1 MQCKTFFHIYS
12 HKIFFW
18 LFVVFF
24 SLQVWFWKKTE
35 SYHQS
40 QQPIP
45 EAPSKYAISAMSFGD
60 KEFLFRV
67 LASRIQNAGDVFAGF
82 MALKYY
88 SYQNLYQWFKTLDT
102 LNNKSLL
109 MPSLASYYY
118 SQTQNKP
125 DTIYIINYLDEFASQ
140 DIDKYWWWLFQ
151 ATFIAKRDLKDYN
164 LSLKIANKLAQN
176 QAKQAPLWTKQMP
189 AFISAEMG
197 NNCLALKTISNIL
210 QDYQQKSAT
219 NNQNN
224 NPEITKEINF
234 MKFFI
239 EKQIYLLKQ
248 QNFNAKECP

>member
-1 MQCKTFFHIYS
+1 MKCKTFFYIYS

-18 LFVVFF
+18 LFVVC
-24 SLQVWFWKKTE
+24 LICQVWFWKKTE
-35 SYHQS
+35 SYHQA

-45 EAPSKYAISAMSFGD
+45 EAPSKYVVSAMSFGD
-60 KEFLFRV
+60 KEFLFRT
-67 LASRIQNAGDVFAGF
+67 LASRIQNAGDIFAGF

-102 LNNKSLL
+102 LNNQSLL

-176 QAKQAPLWTKQMP
+176 QAKQAPIWTKQMP

-197 NNCLALKTISNIL
+197 NNCLALKIISNIL
-210 QDYQQKSAT
+210 QDYKKKSAEI
-219 NNQNN
+219 NQNN
-224 NPEITKEINF
+224 HPEIAREINF

-248 QNFNAKECP
+248 QNFNANQCK